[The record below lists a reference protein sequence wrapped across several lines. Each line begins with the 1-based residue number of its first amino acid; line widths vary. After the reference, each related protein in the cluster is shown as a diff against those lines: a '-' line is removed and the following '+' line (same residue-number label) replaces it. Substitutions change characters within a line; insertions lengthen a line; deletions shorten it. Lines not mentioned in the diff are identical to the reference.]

1 MLFMSFLLLVTE
13 DTAKM
18 KQVGTLD
25 NLDENNKVK
34 NHF

>member
-18 KQVGTLD
+18 KQIRTLD